1 MVRVRETIKGM
12 DDHTAERIAKNDAR
26 FRALNE
32 RLSAAAT
39 GLGIHDRVPF
49 ICECAEPSCTTIV
62 RLSSAE
68 YAEIRSQP
76 THFLNAPGHQ
86 VAAQGAGRVFE
97 ERQGYVIVEKI
108 GRAAEV
114 VRDLDP
120 RSEHR

>member
-1 MVRVRETIKGM
+1 MCPPSNAFKDM
-12 DDHTAERIAKNDAR
+12 DDQTAERIAKNDAT

-32 RLSAAAT
+32 QAERRANRANPRS
-39 GLGIHDRVPF
+39 
-49 ICECAEPSCTTIV
+49 CA
-62 RLSSAE
+62 L
-68 YAEIRSQP
+68 
-76 THFLNAPGHQ
+76 PGHQ
-86 VAAQGAGRVFE
+86 VAAQGAGRVVE

>member
-1 MVRVRETIKGM
+1 M
-12 DDHTAERIAKNDAR
+12 DDETAERIGKNDAT

-32 RLSAAAT
+32 QLSDAAT
-39 GLGIHDRVPF
+39 ELRIDDRLPF

-68 YAEIRSQP
+68 YAEIRAQP

-86 VAAQGAGRVFE
+86 VAAQGAARVVE
-97 ERQGYVIVEKI
+97 VRQGYVIVEKI

-120 RSEHR
+120 RSGDR